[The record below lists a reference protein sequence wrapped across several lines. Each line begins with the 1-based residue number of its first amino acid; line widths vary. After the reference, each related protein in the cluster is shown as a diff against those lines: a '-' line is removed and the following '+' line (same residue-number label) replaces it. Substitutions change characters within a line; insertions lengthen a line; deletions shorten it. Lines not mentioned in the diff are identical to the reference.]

1 MDADVAATFK
11 ELGAKFKLDD
21 KVIDHLVKTEKMES
35 LEEFSRSATSEQE
48 VGDIIKNIT
57 GLENLLQQTSRL
69 RMAWTAIRAAT
80 EKSVVIKKR
89 DGEADDLDKLL
100 PQGDLDDLHELFW
113 NRHRLTY
120 EPDDETAD
128 GLISRLHREIYRRLL
143 TVRDVWATKCLIHQV
158 KSEKKRTQLAE
169 GLDLV
174 HTEMAV
180 ELPCKHNVVNFLHL
194 HAAMMLAYAK
204 AGIKRRPDAP
214 QQEPRGA
221 DPCLFVECPYD
232 ILLKYHRRIQA
243 RVHKLA
249 DLNQPPLEWVMNRDI
264 AEREVWVRDFRNS
277 KLSLGTVIAQAYEK
291 REALWQIDEETIKE
305 KVRERMQVAALRQ
318 QEQKRMH
325 DRGGATRSPRRVR
338 SPDRR
343 GKGGKEGKGGKGK
356 KGDANGNGIRGSSAP
371 LTSFRNGEK
380 LCAAFQQGR
389 CQEPCPD
396 GALHKCG
403 RPMQNTPER
412 ACGSTRHGAAR
423 CDNPRRVR

>member
-1 MDADVAATFK
+1 MVRSVDISDRQFVVLSWCVGIMALALVVAGQAVEGPTVDADVAATFK

-120 EPDDETAD
+120 EPDDEPAN
-128 GLISRLHREIYRRLL
+128 GLMSRLHREIYRRLL

-214 QQEPRGA
+214 QQEP
-221 DPCLFVECPYD
+221 
-232 ILLKYHRRIQA
+232 
-243 RVHKLA
+243 
-249 DLNQPPLEWVMNRDI
+249 
-264 AEREVWVRDFRNS
+264 
-277 KLSLGTVIAQAYEK
+277 
-291 REALWQIDEETIKE
+291 
-305 KVRERMQVAALRQ
+305 
-318 QEQKRMH
+318 
-325 DRGGATRSPRRVR
+325 
-338 SPDRR
+338 
-343 GKGGKEGKGGKGK
+343 
-356 KGDANGNGIRGSSAP
+356 
-371 LTSFRNGEK
+371 
-380 LCAAFQQGR
+380 
-389 CQEPCPD
+389 
-396 GALHKCG
+396 GALIPACSWSA
-403 RPMQNTPER
+403 RMTSSSNTI
-412 ACGSTRHGAAR
+412 AGSKHG
-423 CDNPRRVR
+423 CTSSPT